1 MFRVL
6 AIAALVLLPAC
17 NRYQVSKAVPP
28 VKGKVRAQYVMRV
41 IDIAPGSGKPYEP
54 GKLLKVHYT
63 GYLRNGTKFDSSRD
77 RNTPFEFEQGKR
89 RVVPGFDNCCEGLRV
104 GGKRRLIIPYQLA
117 YGEKG
122 RAPRIPA
129 KSELI
134 FDIELLDV
142 LEPPPA
148 PSPAK

>member
-1 MFRVL
+1 MRFALLLLTLL
-6 AIAALVLLPAC
+6 AGC
-17 NRYQVSKAVPP
+17 NTYKLSRAVPP
-28 VKGKVRAQYVMRV
+28 VIGVLRTQYAMRV
-41 IDIAPGSGKPYEP
+41 IEVEPGSGKPYEA
-54 GKLLKVHYT
+54 GKLLKVHYA
-63 GYLRNGTKFDSSRD
+63 GYLRDGTKFDSSRD
-77 RNTPFEFEQGKR
+77 RDTPFEFEQGKR
-89 RVVPGFDNCCEGLRV
+89 KVIPGFDNCCEGLRV
-104 GGKRRLIIPYQLA
+104 GGKRRLLIPYQLA

-122 RAPRIPA
+122 RPPKIPA

>member
-1 MFRVL
+1 VR
-6 AIAALVLLPAC
+6 AAALALFVLLAGC
-17 NRYQVSKAVPP
+17 HSYRLSKAVPP
-28 VKGKVRAQYVMRV
+28 VKGRLRTQYVMRV
-41 IDIAPGSGKPYEP
+41 IEVAPGTGKPYEP

-63 GYLRNGTKFDSSRD
+63 GYLRNGAKFDSSRD
-77 RNTPFEFEQGKR
+77 RDKPFEFEQGKR
-89 RVVPGFDNCCEGLRV
+89 KVIPGFDNCCEGLRV
-104 GGKRRLIIPYQLA
+104 GGKRRLIIPYQIA

-122 RAPRIPA
+122 RQPKIPA

-148 PSPAK
+148 AAPAK

>member
-1 MFRVL
+1 MRSALLLLTLL
-6 AIAALVLLPAC
+6 AGC
-17 NRYQVSKAVPP
+17 NTYKLSRSVPQVV
-28 VKGKVRAQYVMRV
+28 GHLRTQYAMRV
-41 IDIAPGSGKPYEP
+41 TEVEPGSGKPYEA

-63 GYLRNGTKFDSSRD
+63 GYLRDGTKFDSSRD
-77 RNTPFEFEQGKR
+77 RDVPIEFEQGKR
-89 RVVPGFDNCCEGLRV
+89 KVIPGFDNCCEGLRV
-104 GGKRRLIIPYQLA
+104 GGKRRLLIPYQLA

-122 RAPRIPA
+122 RTPKIPA

-142 LEPPPA
+142 LEPPPT

>member
-1 MFRVL
+1 MRWML
-6 AIAALVLLPAC
+6 AGLALLSACAGYRLP
-17 NRYQVSKAVPP
+17 SGLPP
-28 VKGKVRAQYVMRV
+28 AIGELRTQYTMRV
-41 IDIAPGSGKPYEP
+41 IEIEPGTGKPYEP

-77 RNTPFEFEQGKR
+77 RNEPFTFEQGKR
-89 RVVPGFDNCCEGLRV
+89 RVIPGFDNCCEGLKV
-104 GGKRRLIIPYQLA
+104 GGKRRLLIPYQLA
-117 YGEKG
+117 YGELG
-122 RAPRIPA
+122 RAPRIPP

-142 LEPPPA
+142 SEPPAA